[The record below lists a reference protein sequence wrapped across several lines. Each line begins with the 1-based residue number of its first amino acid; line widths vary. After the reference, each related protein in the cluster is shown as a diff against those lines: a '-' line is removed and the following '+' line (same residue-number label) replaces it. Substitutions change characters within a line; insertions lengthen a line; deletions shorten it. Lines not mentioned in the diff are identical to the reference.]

1 MKRSV
6 ALLLAAGLVL
16 AMVPVI
22 VGAVAT
28 NTKAHDSNTPALE
41 APALVPLSA
50 PTSAPFTDVVPGSWY
65 EEAVLWAYENNIT
78 SGVGDHLFGPN
89 ENITRGQV
97 VTMLWRIEESP
108 VMESET
114 SFSDVADGK
123 WYTDAVA
130 WAAASEI
137 VAGYPDGTFAPN
149 QNITRQELVTILFR
163 YARQKDPATEAPE
176 DADLSGYSDVG
187 QIGAFAVEPMRWAVG
202 TGVVNGT
209 SSTTLSPKDTATRAQ
224 FVQMLYRWLAKPA
237 DDDTP
242 TEPLPTD
249 PTEPELPIIT
259 EPTPTDPEPTQPTPT
274 EPAPTEPTPTEPSP
288 TDPAPTEPIPTE
300 PTPTEPTPTEPA
312 PTEPDPTEPSP
323 TGDDW
328 ELPFLPNP

>member
-6 ALLLAAGLVL
+6 ALFVAAGLVF

-28 NTKAHDSNTPALE
+28 NTNTLDSNTPALE
-41 APALVPLSA
+41 APAVEPLSVQA
-50 PTSAPFTDVVPGSWY
+50 SAPFADVVPGSWY

-89 ENITRGQV
+89 QTVTRGQV

-108 VMESET
+108 IVESET
-114 SFSDVADGK
+114 TFSDVADRK

-163 YARQKDPATEAPE
+163 YAGKKAPAAEAPE
-176 DADLSGYSDVG
+176 DVDLSGYSDAG
-187 QIGAFAVEPMRWAVG
+187 QISAFAMVPMRWAVG
-202 TGVVNGT
+202 TGVVSGT
-209 SSTTLSPKDTATRAQ
+209 SSTTLSPKGTATRAQ
-224 FVQMLYRWLAKPA
+224 LVQMLYRWLAKPA
-237 DDDTP
+237 DDETP
-242 TEPLPTD
+242 TEPLPTE

-259 EPTPTDPEPTQPTPT
+259 EPTPTDP
-274 EPAPTEPTPTEPSP
+274 
-288 TDPAPTEPIPTE
+288 
-300 PTPTEPTPTEPA
+300 TPTEPA
-312 PTEPDPTEPSP
+312 PTEPDPTEPTP

>member
-6 ALLLAAGLVL
+6 ALLVAAGLVL

-22 VGAVAT
+22 AVAVAT
-28 NTKAHDSNTPALE
+28 NTKTLDPDTPALE
-41 APALVPLSA
+41 GPAFIPLSA
-50 PTSAPFTDVVPGSWY
+50 HESAPFTDVVSGSWY

-78 SGVGDHLFGPN
+78 SGVGDHQFGPN
-89 ENITRGQV
+89 QTVTRGQV

-108 VMESET
+108 MVESET
-114 SFSDVADGK
+114 TFSDVADGK
-123 WYTDAVA
+123 WYTDAVV
-130 WAAASEI
+130 WAAANEI

-163 YARQKDPATEAPE
+163 YAGKKDPAAEAPE
-176 DADLSGYSDVG
+176 DVDLSGYSDAE
-187 QIGAFAVEPMRWAVG
+187 QISTFAVAPMRWAVG
-202 TGVVNGT
+202 TGVVSGT
-209 SSTTLSPKDTATRAQ
+209 SSTTLSPKGTATRAQ
-224 FVQMLYRWLAKPA
+224 LVQMLYRWLAKPA
-237 DDDTP
+237 DDETP
-242 TEPLPTD
+242 TEPLPTE

-274 EPAPTEPTPTEPSP
+274 EPNPTEP
-288 TDPAPTEPIPTE
+288 APTE

-312 PTEPDPTEPSP
+312 PTEPEPTEPAPTEPAPTEPDPTEPTP